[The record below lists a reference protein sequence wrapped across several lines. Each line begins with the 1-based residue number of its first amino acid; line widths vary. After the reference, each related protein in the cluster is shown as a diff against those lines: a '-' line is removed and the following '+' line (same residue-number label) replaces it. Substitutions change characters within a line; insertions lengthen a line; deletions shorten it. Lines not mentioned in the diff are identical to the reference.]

1 MSEPGCTCIAHD
13 QTKQSTGTSAN
24 EPDVSDDSV
33 TSQPSHTFCNLSF
46 VSSPKASDA
55 SCEAAKDKAKRVR
68 PDSHECASCT
78 RGAHTRG
85 LLNEH
90 ASCTNLYLHIFVSST
105 MHNNG
110 KPTQAACML
119 FPATLHMAL
128 WDSPRTEIWSHLIA
142 SLACRVTGMLCQS
155 KSSTPCAYLPKRA
168 SQSLEQPVVRDWQW
182 SSPFLGR
189 ADGFW
194 YKSKI

>member
-1 MSEPGCTCIAHD
+1 MSEPGCTCIAHN

-142 SLACRVTGMLCQS
+142 SLDAVPKQELHTMRIPTQAGQPKSRATSCQRLAVEFALSRTGRWIL
-155 KSSTPCAYLPKRA
+155 
-168 SQSLEQPVVRDWQW
+168 V
-182 SSPFLGR
+182 
-189 ADGFW
+189 
-194 YKSKI
+194 